1 MSQAVNLA
9 VSGQYFI
16 RSILETVSAGIR
28 IIQIAAHA
36 VIIPVERQRL
46 CQAAQVAVFGEEGR
60 CYHTVVPCPQIL
72 ALDIRV
78 VGLPIVGIFVFILRS
93 PENDLTGDTITVG
106 LVDLSL
112 FIGDAGDTSSGIV
125 EVVADAA
132 IIPRTAF
139 TLNILFHYSNYCVYS
154 TFLPEELCPTS
165 SHIYIFDYC
174 IEFHY
179 QNNTILHHSCIIFRI
194 KRIS

>member
-16 RSILETVSAGIR
+16 RSILETVSARIR

-36 VIIPVERQRL
+36 VIIPVKRQRFCL
-46 CQAAQVAVFGEEGR
+46 AAEVAVFGEEGR

-93 PENDLTGDTITVG
+93 PESDLTGDTITVG

-125 EVVADAA
+125 EVVAGAA
-132 IIPRTAF
+132 IEPVKGDPVESA
-139 TLNILFHYSNYCVYS
+139 VYLRS
-154 TFLPEELCPTS
+154 VDIRGIRPAIDVLLDQYLCMLTV
-165 SHIYIFDYC
+165 DVV
-174 IEFHY
+174 
-179 QNNTILHHSCIIFRI
+179 
-194 KRIS
+194 

>member
-1 MSQAVNLA
+1 MCNNSLP
-9 VSGQYFI
+9 S
-16 RSILETVSAGIR
+16 SIVIISAGIR

-36 VIIPVERQRL
+36 VIIPIKRQRL

-93 PENDLTGDTITVG
+93 PESDLTGDTITVG

-125 EVVADAA
+125 EVVAGAA
-132 IIPRTAF
+132 IIPR
-139 TLNILFHYSNYCVYS
+139 V
-154 TFLPEELCPTS
+154 FLSFITYAGIFYLAS
-165 SHIYIFDYC
+165 SKC
-174 IEFHY
+174 
-179 QNNTILHHSCIIFRI
+179 R
-194 KRIS
+194 KG

>member
-1 MSQAVNLA
+1 MCLCIWINYLAFQAFKHLNL
-9 VSGQYFI
+9 I
-16 RSILETVSAGIR
+16 SAGIR

-36 VIIPVERQRL
+36 VIIPIKRQRF

-93 PENDLTGDTITVG
+93 PESDLTGDTITVG

-139 TLNILFHYSNYCVYS
+139 PSIFYFTTPTIVCIHHFCLRNF
-154 TFLPEELCPTS
+154 FLPYPT
-165 SHIYIFDYC
+165 YIFSV
-174 IEFHY
+174 IVLSF
-179 QNNTILHHSCIIFRI
+179 IIKITQYYIIVASF
-194 KRIS
+194 SE